1 MAFNAR
7 GGIVGDRF
15 GLSLTV
21 FVKGVSEASPV
32 LQGQPLQFDFTHGA
46 YGVKKA
52 AADGVVIAVAKSKVV
67 DPEQPLGVHMVG
79 FSRNIKVKYTGT
91 DLALGDS
98 IVADGAGGYK
108 KAAAANGT
116 VVVLVDTVK
125 KTAEVL
131 IP

>member
-1 MAFNAR
+1 MAFNVR
-7 GGIVGDRF
+7 GGIVGDDF

-32 LQGQPLQFDFTHGA
+32 LAGQPLQFDFTHGA

-52 AADGVVIAVAKSKVV
+52 AADGVAVAVAKSRVV
-67 DPEQPLGVHMVG
+67 DPEQPLGVHMIG

-98 IVADGAGGYK
+98 VVADGAGGFK

-116 VVVLVDTVK
+116 VVVLVDTAK

>member
-1 MAFNAR
+1 MAFNER
-7 GGIVGDRF
+7 GGIVGDKF

-21 FVKGVSEASPV
+21 FVKGISEASPV
-32 LQGQPLQFDFTHGA
+32 LAGEPLQFDFTHGA

-52 AADGVVIAVAKSKVV
+52 AADGVVVAVAKTRVV

-79 FSRNIKVKYTGT
+79 FSRNIKVAYSGT

-98 IVADGAGGYK
+98 VVADGAGKFK

>member
-1 MAFNAR
+1 MAFNER
-7 GGIVGDRF
+7 GGIVGDKF

-21 FVKGVSEASPV
+21 FVKGISEASPV
-32 LQGQPLQFDFTHGA
+32 LAGEPLQFDFTHGA

-52 AADGVVIAVAKSKVV
+52 AADGVVVAVAKAKVV

-79 FSRNIKVKYTGT
+79 FSRNIKVAYSGT

-98 IVADGAGGYK
+98 VVADGAGKYK

-116 VVVLVDTVK
+116 VVVLVDTAK